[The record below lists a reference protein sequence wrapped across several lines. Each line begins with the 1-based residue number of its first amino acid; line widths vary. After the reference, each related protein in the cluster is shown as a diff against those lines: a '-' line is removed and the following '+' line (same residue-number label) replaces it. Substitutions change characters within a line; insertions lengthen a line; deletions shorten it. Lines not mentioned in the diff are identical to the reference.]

1 MYLAAKMLRKKN
13 LKPVESSLKASDYN
27 GEALNQDSSRTG
39 VDEEK
44 KKKNFPVATEIPP
57 KKDVIVSL
65 GGLFVL
71 TLFFAPLIWQARRY
85 MYQKHIVPLPD
96 WAPLDKFSQER
107 AMNHIRA
114 LAVDITGR
122 QESTSGLTKS
132 FTYVYSVIN
141 DLKERASSDL
151 GIEIDDALIDGSFN
165 LYNFL
170 GHSLSNTYRNHRNLA
185 VRISSKGAKE
195 GDAAVLVNGHLD
207 GPLGSAGAADC
218 ASCVASML
226 EVMRYIVDTNWIP
239 PAPLVFLFNGAEEVF
254 LLGAHGF
261 ITAHRWKDSLGAV
274 INIEASGASGPD
286 LVVQSGP
293 GTWPARVYAE
303 SAVHPMANTVAQD
316 VMPLIPGD
324 TDYRVFSKDFGDIPG
339 LDIIFVLE
347 GYVYHTPYDTADK
360 VSRESMQARGENLIA
375 LLQGFTTAPELRN
388 SSTRAAHPNPV
399 EKRPIFFDFFGVFMI
414 SYSQTAALVLHALPL
429 VFVFVVLG
437 TSSTSGGAPAT
448 VPARMKSILKGAS
461 LQFVGSVLSFILPI
475 VLAILRLTVSKTA
488 MTWFAH
494 PWISYFMFV
503 PVCVAGFL
511 LPRLGLYGDHG
522 KPLTEQQEKELD
534 WSAHWGGI
542 ALNATLAVLYIS
554 FGVSIG
560 YMNFFWAFF
569 MIPAL
574 AIMRSCEK
582 RFGKD
587 SLVAIAGYILPG
599 LLPAGYMCYYSG
611 ITIQLLTEKM
621 GMSGTFPPA
630 IAFYVSDVIIAVVFG
645 LFAGA
650 TVGPLLPVLARWI
663 ARPPALRLLFYVSI
677 CSAVLSSLLFPYSSH
692 APKRVILTHAYQTNG
707 SADVLGSGYTFAT
720 IDPNS
725 MDFVWK
731 HSPGAIRTLHT
742 HPQDASLSKPNPNVF
757 LALFPISTL
766 LTLSPEIPTPHALP
780 LATPLPQ
787 IVVNE
792 DPELETL
799 QTENPTRRRVH
810 LEVHMGALDQVWAT
824 VMNITGRLASWSL
837 VDQEL
842 PHPESVDQNGIPS
855 YICRLSGKPLRGV
868 WRFWVEAEGPEK
880 LSIELAVLDQVLDEK
895 TAQLS
900 RSFPPWVAMVAGS
913 TYISTYSV

>member
-13 LKPVESSLKASDYN
+13 PKPVESGLKALDDN
-27 GEALNQDSSRTG
+27 GEAFNQDSRTD
-39 VDEEK
+39 VDDEK
-44 KKKNFPVATEIPP
+44 KKSFSVATKIPS
-57 KKDVIVSL
+57 KNSVTLSL
-65 GGLFVL
+65 GGLFIL
-71 TLFFAPLIWQARRY
+71 TLFFTPLIWQARRY
-85 MYQKHIVPLPD
+85 MYQEHIVPLSESALPS
-96 WAPLDKFSQER
+96 KFSQAR

-122 QESTSGLTKS
+122 QESTSGLAEA
-132 FTYVYSVIN
+132 FAYVYSVIN
-141 DLKERASSDL
+141 DLKRQATSDL
-151 GIEIDDALIDGSFN
+151 SFEIDDALVDGSFN
-165 LYNFL
+165 MNFL
-170 GHSLSNTYRNHRNLA
+170 GHSVSNTYRNHRNLA
-185 VRISSKGAKE
+185 VRIASKDAEE

-274 INIEASGASGPD
+274 LNIEASGACGPD

-293 GTWPARVYAE
+293 GAWPARVYAE
-303 SAVHPMANTVAQD
+303 SAVHPMANAVAQD

-324 TDYRVFSKDFGDIPG
+324 TDYRVFTKDFGDIPG
-339 LDIIFVLE
+339 LDIIFVLG
-347 GYVYHTPYDTADK
+347 GYVYHTGYDTIDR
-360 VSRESMQARGENLIA
+360 VSPKSMQARGENLIA
-375 LLQGFTTAPELRN
+375 LLQGFTTAPELKN
-388 SSTRAAHPNPV
+388 SSTRAVNPNPV
-399 EKRPIFFDFFGVFMI
+399 EKRPIFFDFYGLVMI
-414 SYSQTAALVLHALPL
+414 SYSQTAALALHTLPL
-429 VFVFVVLG
+429 VFVFLLPG
-437 TSSTSGGAPAT
+437 MSLTSEGAPGT
-448 VPARMKSILKGAS
+448 VAARWKSILKGAS
-461 LQFVGSVLSFILPI
+461 LQFVGGALSFIFPV
-475 VLAILRLTVSKTA
+475 VLAILRLTVSNSA

-494 PWISYFMFV
+494 PWISYFMFI

-511 LPRLGLYGDHG
+511 LPRVGLYGDHE

-554 FGVSIG
+554 AGVSIG
-560 YMNFFWAFF
+560 YTNFFWALL

-574 AIMRSCEK
+574 SIMRFFQR

-587 SLVAIAGYILPG
+587 SLMALSGYILPA

-611 ITIQLLTEKM
+611 VTIQLMTEKM
-621 GMSGTFPPA
+621 GMSGTFPPT
-630 IAFYVSDVIIAVVFG
+630 IAFYVADVILAVVFG

-650 TVGPLLPVLARWI
+650 TVGPMLPVLARWI
-663 ARPPALRLLFYVSI
+663 GRPPALRLLFYVSI
-677 CSAVLSSLLFPYSSH
+677 GSAVLSSLLFPYSFDS
-692 APKRVILTHAYQTNG
+692 PKRVVLTHAYQTNG
-707 SADVLGSGYTFAT
+707 STEVLRSGYTFAT
-720 IDPNS
+720 LDPNP

-731 HSPGAIRTLHT
+731 HSPAAIRTLHI
-742 HPQDASLSKPNPNVF
+742 HPQDASLSKSNPNVF
-757 LALFPISTL
+757 LALYPISTL
-766 LTLSPEIPTPHALP
+766 LTLSPEIPTPQALP
-780 LATPLPQ
+780 VATSLPH
-787 IVVNE
+787 IVVNQ
-792 DPELETL
+792 DPELETAR
-799 QTENPTRRRVH
+799 TENLTRRRLH

-824 VMNITGRLASWSL
+824 VMNITGRLVSWSL

-842 PHPESVDQNGIPS
+842 PHPESVDLNGIPT
-855 YICRLSGKPLRGV
+855 YICRLSGKPLGGI
-868 WRFWVEAEGPEK
+868 WRLWVEAEGPEK

-900 RSFPPWVAMVAGS
+900 RSFPSWVAMVAGT

>member
-1 MYLAAKMLRKKN
+1 MYLAAKMLRKKSP
-13 LKPVESSLKASDYN
+13 KSVESRLKALDDN
-27 GEALNQDSSRTG
+27 GEAPYQDLSRTD

-44 KKKNFPVATEIPP
+44 KKSFPVATKIPP
-57 KKDVIVSL
+57 KNAVTLSL
-65 GGLFVL
+65 GGLVVL
-71 TLFFAPLIWQARRY
+71 TLFFTPLIWQARRY
-85 MYQKHIVPLPD
+85 MYQKHIVPLSES
-96 WAPLDKFSQER
+96 APLDKFSQER

-122 QESTSGLTKS
+122 QESTAGLAKS

-141 DLKERASSDL
+141 DLKKQAGSDFS
-151 GIEIDDALIDGSFN
+151 IEIDDALVSGSFN
-165 LYNFL
+165 INFL
-170 GHSLSNTYRNHRNLA
+170 GHSVSNTYNNHRNLA
-185 VRISSKGAKE
+185 VRISGKDAKE

-226 EVMRYIVDTNWIP
+226 EVMRYIVNTNWIP

-261 ITAHRWKDSLGAV
+261 ITGHRWKDSLGAV

-324 TDYRVFSKDFGDIPG
+324 TDYRVFTKDFSDIPG

-347 GYVYHTPYDTADK
+347 GYVYHTAYDTADR
-360 VSRESMQARGENLIA
+360 VSRESLQARGENLIA
-375 LLQGFTTAPELRN
+375 LLEGFTTAPELKN

-399 EKRPIFFDFFGVFMI
+399 EKRPIFFDFYGMFMI
-414 SYSQTAALVLHALPL
+414 SYSQTAALALHTLPL
-429 VFVFVVLG
+429 VFVFLVPG
-437 TSSTSGGAPAT
+437 MSSTSEGAPAT
-448 VPARMKSILKGAS
+448 VTARMKSILKGAG

-511 LPRLGLYGDHG
+511 LPRVGLYGDHE
-522 KPLTEQQEKELD
+522 KSLTEQLEKELD
-534 WSAHWGGI
+534 WSGHWGGI
-542 ALNATLAVLYIS
+542 TLNAVLAVLYIS
-554 FGVSIG
+554 LGVSIG
-560 YMNFFWAFF
+560 YMNFFWALF

-574 AIMRSCEK
+574 SIMRFCQE

-611 ITIQLLTEKM
+611 ITIQLITEKM
-621 GMSGTFPPA
+621 GMSGTFPSA
-630 IAFYVSDVIIAVVFG
+630 IAFYVSDVILAVVFG

-663 ARPPALRLLFYVSI
+663 GRPPALRLLFYVSI
-677 CSAVLSSLLFPYSSH
+677 CSAVFSSLLFPYSFH

-707 SADVLGSGYTFAT
+707 STEVLGSGYTFAT

-731 HSPGAIRTLHT
+731 HSPGAIRALHL

-757 LALFPISTL
+757 LALYPISTL
-766 LTLSPEIPTPHALP
+766 LTLSPEIPIPQALP
-780 LATPLPQ
+780 LATPLPH
-787 IVVNE
+787 IVVGRNLYPDE
-792 DPELETL
+792 D
-799 QTENPTRRRVH
+799 PTRRRVH

-824 VMNITGRLASWSL
+824 VMNITGRLVGWSL

-842 PHPESVDQNGIPS
+842 PYPESVDQNGISS
-855 YICRLSGKPLRGV
+855 YICRLSGKPLDGV
-868 WRFWVEAEGPEK
+868 WRFWVEAEDPEK
-880 LSIELAVLDQVLDEK
+880 LSIELAVLDQAMDEN